1 LSLPLDTRYTLGTL
15 KDYEQPIKDDSSAT
29 CAAIAVNP
37 EETPLT
43 SDERILLAAEEL
55 FSKHGFAATS
65 IRAIAARANVALG
78 QLHYYYPSKKEL
90 YTRMFLE
97 RAKPITAERTRL
109 LSEAKEKYP
118 NRPIPI
124 SVLIHGFVFPF
135 LNTARQ
141 RDGSTI
147 VQLHARLH
155 TEPEEIAADVRG
167 RAYDES
173 TMTYVEAFV
182 ESLPNLPPETVY
194 WRITFLIGAYL
205 YTLLKTER
213 INVISG
219 GKCSSDDFESAIRE
233 IIIFLEAGLTAP
245 APSPKFS

>member
-1 LSLPLDTRYTLGTL
+1 MDDESSLTV
-15 KDYEQPIKDDSSAT
+15 SAIS
-29 CAAIAVNP
+29 AGAVRC
-37 EETPLT
+37 PLT

-55 FSKHGFAATS
+55 FSEHGFAATS

-90 YTRMFLE
+90 YTRMFLD
-97 RAKPITAERTRL
+97 RARPITDERTRL
-109 LSEAKEKYP
+109 LVEAREMYP
-118 NRPIPI
+118 HRPIPI
-124 SVLIHGFVFPF
+124 SVLVHGFVFPF
-135 LNTARQ
+135 LSRARQ

-155 TEPEEIAADVRG
+155 TEPEEIASDVRG

-173 TMTYVEAFV
+173 TMAYVRAFV
-182 ESLPNLPPETVY
+182 ESLPNVPPETVY

-219 GKCSSDDFESAIRE
+219 GKCSSDDFESATHE
-233 IIIFLEAGLTAP
+233 IVTFLEAGLSAP
-245 APSPKFS
+245 APSGKLI